1 MEKFNIFNWKTG
13 EIIFSHTCEDN
24 TYKKT
29 VEEAVKQGV
38 SLAYA
43 SLSFLNLKGI
53 NLAYMCLEN
62 AKLNYTSL
70 KDADLSYSS
79 LKGAYLCDAD
89 LSYSNLSYA
98 DLSNA
103 ILNDSYSRMAY
114 FIGANMRGSIIHDAV
129 LYESNF
135 SNADL
140 SYADLTKSDLYSC
153 NLTNANLSNCNL
165 HNANLN
171 MALTNSENLN
181 NALGLNDQCPK
192 EGSFIGWKK
201 CIGYDSNYIG
211 YDSNCYIVKLEILED
226 AKRSSST
233 GIKCRCSKAK
243 VLEIQNLDGTKADI
257 DEVQSWHDLSFKY
270 RIGEIVEV
278 PDFDERYWLEC
289 APGIHFFMYR
299 EDAINY

>member
-1 MEKFNIFNWKTG
+1 MEKFSIFNWKTG
-13 EIIFSHTCEDN
+13 NVIFSYECEDN

-38 SLAYA
+38 SLAYGG
-43 SLSFLNLKGI
+43 LSFLNLNGI
-53 NLAYMCLEN
+53 NLAYVCLEN
-62 AKLNYTSL
+62 AKLNYTYL

-89 LSYSNLSYA
+89 LSRSNLSYA

-103 ILNDSYSRMAY
+103 LLNDSYSRMAY
-114 FIGANMRGSIIHDAV
+114 FIGANMRGSIVHDAV

-140 SYADLTKSDLYSC
+140 SYADLTKSDLYFC
-153 NLTNANLSNCNL
+153 NLTNANLNNCNL
-165 HNANLN
+165 HNADLN
-171 MALTNSENLN
+171 MALTNGENLN
-181 NALGLNDQCPK
+181 SALGLNDQCPK
-192 EGSFIGWKK
+192 TGSFIGWKK
-201 CIGYDSNYIG
+201 CIGYDNIY
-211 YDSNCYIVKLEILED
+211 YIVKLEIPAD

-243 VLEIQNLDGTKADI
+243 VLEIQNLDGTKANVN
-257 DEVQSWHDLSFKY
+257 EVHSWYSLSFKY
-270 RIGEIVEV
+270 IIDEILEV
-278 PDFDERYWLEC
+278 PDFDERYWFDC
-289 APGIHFFMYR
+289 SSGIHFFMNK